1 MKNFM
6 SLTAQSISGKRI
18 SVIGGARSGLAVAK
32 LLKKLGADVLI
43 SDMKNI
49 EEIKY
54 VKFTTDELSSLGIR
68 YEFGGHSEKV
78 YDCDFMVIS
87 PGVPSNAPV
96 VKRAIELGVKVWS
109 EIEVA
114 SWFCRAP
121 IVAVTGTNGKTTTT
135 SLIGHIFK
143 TAGFK
148 TIVAGNIGTPFS
160 DFALDATED
169 SVVVLEVSSFQLDH
183 IESFKPKV
191 AVLLNIT
198 PDHLDRYDSFGD
210 YVISKFR
217 IFKNQKEDDFAV
229 YNYDDEIVQPYVEG
243 LDVVKLPFSVVEK
256 LPCGAFIEDD
266 HIVLSYKNKKEK
278 ILEMRELKIRGIH
291 NVYNSLAA
299 ALAARAMEVKDEIIR
314 ESLRSFEGVE
324 HRLEFVRE
332 INGVKFI
339 NDSKATNVN
348 SLWYA
353 LESFDEPIILIAGGR
368 DKGNDYS
375 KVYDLV
381 KRKVKLIIAI
391 GESREKI
398 YNEFKNLTKVVK
410 VDSMDEAVKKAY
422 EEANPGD
429 VVLLSPACASF
440 DMFRDYEHR
449 GEVFKKLVNELR

>member
-1 MKNFM
+1 MGLIVQN
-6 SLTAQSISGKRI
+6 IEGKKVT
-18 SVIGGARSGLAVAK
+18 VIGGARSGLAVAR
-32 LLKKLGADVLI
+32 LLKKMGADVFI
-43 SDMKNI
+43 SDMKKP

-54 VKFTTDELSSLGIR
+54 VKFTPEELNSAGIK
-68 YEFGGHSEKV
+68 YEFGEHSEKV

-96 VKRAIELGVKVWS
+96 VQKAMELGIKVWS

-114 SWFCRAP
+114 SWFCKAP
-121 IVAVTGTNGKTTTT
+121 IIAVTGTNGKTTTT

-148 TIVAGNIGTPFS
+148 TIVAGIIGAPFS
-160 DFALDATED
+160 DFVLDADEG
-169 SVVVLEVSSFQLDH
+169 SIVVLEVSSFQLDH
-183 IESFKPKV
+183 IENFKPKV

-210 YVISKFR
+210 YILSKFR

-229 YNYDDEIVQPYVEG
+229 YNYDDEIVQPYVES
-243 LDVVKLPFSVVEK
+243 LNVIKLPFSVRDK
-256 LPCGAFIEDD
+256 LSCGGFIEDGY
-266 HIVLSYKNKKEK
+266 ITLNFKNKKER
-278 ILEMRELKIRGIH
+278 ILKMNNLRIRGIH

-314 ESLRSFEGVE
+314 ESLQSFEGVE

-391 GESREKI
+391 GESKNKI
-398 YNEFKNLTKVVK
+398 YNEFKNLTNVIE
-410 VDSMDEAVKKAY
+410 VDSMEEAVKKAY
-422 EEANPGD
+422 ENSAPGD

-449 GEVFKKLVNELR
+449 GEVFKKLVNEL

>member
-1 MKNFM
+1 MINK
-6 SLTAQSISGKRI
+6 
-18 SVIGGARSGLAVAK
+18 
-32 LLKKLGADVLI
+32 
-43 SDMKNI
+43 
-49 EEIKY
+49 
-54 VKFTTDELSSLGIR
+54 
-68 YEFGGHSEKV
+68 KV

-96 VKRAIELGVKVWS
+96 VQKAMELGIKVWS

-114 SWFCRAP
+114 SWFCKAP
-121 IVAVTGTNGKTTTT
+121 IIAVTGTNGKTTTT

-148 TIVAGNIGTPFS
+148 TIVAGNIGAPFS
-160 DFALDATED
+160 DFVLDADEG
-169 SVVVLEVSSFQLDH
+169 SIVVLEVSSFQLDH
-183 IESFKPKV
+183 IENFKPKV

-210 YVISKFR
+210 YILSKFR

-229 YNYDDEIVQPYVEG
+229 YNYDDEIVQPYVES
-243 LDVVKLPFSVVEK
+243 LNVIKLPFSVRDK
-256 LPCGAFIEDD
+256 LSCGGFIEDGY
-266 HIVLSYKNKKEK
+266 ITLNFKNKKER
-278 ILEMRELKIRGIH
+278 ILKMNNLRIRGIH

-314 ESLRSFEGVE
+314 ESLQSFEGVE

-391 GESREKI
+391 GESKNKI
-398 YNEFKNLTKVVK
+398 YNEFKNLTNVIE
-410 VDSMDEAVKKAY
+410 VDSMEEAVKKAY
-422 EEANPGD
+422 ENSVPGD

-449 GEVFKKLVNELR
+449 GEVFKKLVNEL

>member
-1 MKNFM
+1 MGLIVQN
-6 SLTAQSISGKRI
+6 IEGKKVT
-18 SVIGGARSGLAVAK
+18 VIGGARSGLAVAR
-32 LLKKLGADVLI
+32 LLKKMGADVFI
-43 SDMKNI
+43 SDMKKP

-54 VKFTTDELSSLGIR
+54 VKFTPEELNSAGIK
-68 YEFGGHSEKV
+68 YEFGEHSEKV

-96 VKRAIELGVKVWS
+96 VQKAMELGIKVWS

-114 SWFCRAP
+114 SWFCKAP
-121 IVAVTGTNGKTTTT
+121 IIAVTGTNGKTTTT

-148 TIVAGNIGTPFS
+148 TIVAGNIGAPFS
-160 DFALDATED
+160 DFVLDADEG
-169 SVVVLEVSSFQLDH
+169 SIVVLEVSSFQLDH
-183 IESFKPKV
+183 IENFKPKV

-210 YVISKFR
+210 YILSKFR

-229 YNYDDEIVQPYVEG
+229 YNYDDEIVQPYVES
-243 LDVVKLPFSVVEK
+243 LNVIKLPFSVRDK
-256 LPCGAFIEDD
+256 LSCGGFIEDGY
-266 HIVLSYKNKKEK
+266 ITLNFKNKKER
-278 ILEMRELKIRGIH
+278 ILKMNNLRIRGIH

-314 ESLRSFEGVE
+314 ESLQSFEGVE

-391 GESREKI
+391 GESKNKI
-398 YNEFKNLTKVVK
+398 YNEFKNLTNVIE
-410 VDSMDEAVKKAY
+410 VDSMEEAVKKAY
-422 EEANPGD
+422 ENSVPGD

-449 GEVFKKLVNELR
+449 GEVFKKLVNEL

>member
-1 MKNFM
+1 MNLV
-6 SLTAQSISGKRI
+6 SQNIAGKKV
-18 SVIGGARSGLAVAK
+18 SVIGGARSGIAVAK
-32 LLKKLGADVLI
+32 LLKKLGANVFI
-43 SDMKNI
+43 SDVKKP

-54 VKFTTDELSSLGIR
+54 VKIAPSELDSLGIE
-68 YEFGGHSEKV
+68 YEFGEHSERV
-78 YDCDFMVIS
+78 YNCDFMVIS

-96 VKRAIELGVKVWS
+96 IKKAIELGIKVWS

-114 SWFCRAP
+114 SWFCKAP

-148 TIVAGNIGTPFS
+148 TIVAGNIGAPFS
-160 DFALDATED
+160 DFVLDADEN
-169 SVVVLEVSSFQLDH
+169 SIVVLEVSSFQLDH

-191 AVLLNIT
+191 SVLLNIT

-210 YVISKFR
+210 YVLSKFR
-217 IFKNQKEDDFAV
+217 IFKNLKEDDFAV
-229 YNYDDEIVQPYVEG
+229 YNYDDEIVQPYAESLNVI
-243 LDVVKLPFSVVEK
+243 KLPFSVVER
-256 LPCGAFIEDD
+256 LSCGAFIEDEY
-266 HIVLSYKNKKEK
+266 IVLSYKNKKEK
-278 ILEMRELKIRGIH
+278 ILKMKDLKLRGIH

-299 ALAARAMEVKDEIIR
+299 ALAARAMEVRNEIIR
-314 ESLRSFEGVE
+314 ESLQSFEGVE

-381 KRKVKLIIAI
+381 KKKVKLIIAI
-391 GESREKI
+391 GESKEKI
-398 YNEFKNLTKVVK
+398 YNEFKNLTEVVK
-410 VDSMDEAVKKAY
+410 VDSMEEAVRKSY
-422 EEANPGD
+422 EEAKPGD

-449 GEVFKKLVNELR
+449 GEVFKKLVNEL

>member
-1 MKNFM
+1 M
-6 SLTAQSISGKRI
+6 SQNITGKKV
-18 SVIGGARSGLAVAK
+18 SVIGGARSGIAVAK
-32 LLKKLGADVLI
+32 LLRKLGANVFI
-43 SDMKNI
+43 SDVKKP

-54 VKFTTDELSSLGIR
+54 VKIAPSELDSLGIE
-68 YEFGGHSEKV
+68 YEFGEHSERV
-78 YDCDFMVIS
+78 YNCDFMVIS

-96 VKRAIELGVKVWS
+96 IKKAIELGIKVWS

-114 SWFCRAP
+114 SWFCKAP

-148 TIVAGNIGTPFS
+148 TIVAGNIGAPFS
-160 DFALDATED
+160 DFVLDADEN
-169 SVVVLEVSSFQLDH
+169 SIVVLEVSSFQLDH

-191 AVLLNIT
+191 SVLLNIT

-210 YVISKFR
+210 YVLSKFR
-217 IFKNQKEDDFAV
+217 IFKNLKEDDFAV
-229 YNYDDEIVQPYVEG
+229 YNYDDEIVQPYAESLNVI
-243 LDVVKLPFSVVEK
+243 KLPFSVVER
-256 LPCGAFIEDD
+256 LSCGAFIEDEY
-266 HIVLSYKNKKEK
+266 IVLSYKNKKEK
-278 ILEMRELKIRGIH
+278 ILKMKDLKLRGIH

-299 ALAARAMEVKDEIIR
+299 ALAARAMEVRNEIIR
-314 ESLRSFEGVE
+314 ESLQSFEGVE

-381 KRKVKLIIAI
+381 KKKVKLIIAI
-391 GESREKI
+391 GESKEKI
-398 YNEFKNLTKVVK
+398 YNEFKNLTEVVK
-410 VDSMDEAVKKAY
+410 VDSMEEAVRKSY
-422 EEANPGD
+422 EEAKPGD

-449 GEVFKKLVNELR
+449 GEVFKKLVNEL

>member
-1 MKNFM
+1 MGLIVQN
-6 SLTAQSISGKRI
+6 IEGKKVT
-18 SVIGGARSGLAVAK
+18 VIGGARSGLAVAR
-32 LLKKLGADVLI
+32 LLKKMGADVFI
-43 SDMKNI
+43 SDMKKP

-54 VKFTTDELSSLGIR
+54 VKFTPEELNSAGIK
-68 YEFGGHSEKV
+68 YEFGEHSEKV

-96 VKRAIELGVKVWS
+96 VQKAMELGIKVWS

-114 SWFCRAP
+114 SWFCKAP
-121 IVAVTGTNGKTTTT
+121 IIAVTGTNGKTTTT

-148 TIVAGNIGTPFS
+148 TIVAGNIGAPFS
-160 DFALDATED
+160 DFVLDADEG
-169 SVVVLEVSSFQLDH
+169 SIVVLEVSSFQLDH
-183 IESFKPKV
+183 IENFKPKV

-210 YVISKFR
+210 YILSKFR

-229 YNYDDEIVQPYVEG
+229 YNYDDEIVQPYVES
-243 LDVVKLPFSVVEK
+243 LNVIKLPFSVRDN
-256 LPCGAFIEDD
+256 LSCGGFIEDGY
-266 HIVLSYKNKKEK
+266 ITLNFKNKKER
-278 ILEMRELKIRGIH
+278 ILKMNNLRIRGIH

-314 ESLRSFEGVE
+314 ESLQSFEGVE

-391 GESREKI
+391 GESKNKI
-398 YNEFKNLTKVVK
+398 YNEFKNLTNVIE
-410 VDSMDEAVKKAY
+410 VDSMEEAVKKAY
-422 EEANPGD
+422 ENSAPGD

-449 GEVFKKLVNELR
+449 GEVFKKLVNEL

>member
-1 MKNFM
+1 MNLVSKNI
-6 SLTAQSISGKRI
+6 AGKKV
-18 SVIGGARSGLAVAK
+18 SVIGGARSGIAVAK
-32 LLKKLGADVLI
+32 LLKKLGADVFI
-43 SDMKNI
+43 SDMKKP

-54 VKFTTDELSSLGIR
+54 VKIAPADLDSLGIG
-68 YEFGGHSEKV
+68 YEFGVHSERV

-96 VKRAIELGVKVWS
+96 IKRAIELGIKVWS

-114 SWFCRAP
+114 SWFCKAP

-160 DFALDATED
+160 DFVLDADEN
-169 SVVVLEVSSFQLDH
+169 SIVVLEVSSFQLDH

-191 AVLLNIT
+191 SVLLNIT

-210 YVISKFR
+210 YVLSKFR
-217 IFKNQKEDDFAV
+217 IFKNLKEDDFAV
-229 YNYDDEIVQPYVEG
+229 YNYDDEIVQPYAESLNVI
-243 LDVVKLPFSVVEK
+243 KLPFSVVES
-256 LPCGAFIEDD
+256 LSCGAFIEDEY
-266 HIVLSYKNKKEK
+266 IVLNYKNKKER
-278 ILEMRELKIRGIH
+278 ILKMKELKLRGIH

-299 ALAARAMEVKDEIIR
+299 ALAARAMEVRDEIIR
-314 ESLRSFEGVE
+314 ESLQSFEGVE

-381 KRKVKLIIAI
+381 KKKVKLIIAI
-391 GESREKI
+391 GESKEKI
-398 YNEFKNLTKVVK
+398 YNEFKNLTEVVK
-410 VDSMDEAVKKAY
+410 VDSMEEAVRKSY
-422 EEANPGD
+422 EEAKPGD

-449 GEVFKKLVNELR
+449 GEVFKKLVNEL

>member
-1 MKNFM
+1 MIEQEKN
-6 SLTAQSISGKRI
+6 IKGKKV

-32 LLKKLGADVLI
+32 LLKKLGADVFI
-43 SDMKNI
+43 SDMKKI

-54 VKFTTDELSSLGIR
+54 VKFTTQELDSLGIK
-68 YEFGGHSEKV
+68 YEFGGHSDRV
-78 YDCDFMVIS
+78 FDCDFIVIS
-87 PGVPSNAPV
+87 PGVPSNADVV
-96 VKRAIELGVKVWS
+96 VKAKNMGIKVLS

-114 SWFCRAP
+114 SWFCKAP

-135 SLIGHIFK
+135 SLIGFIFRN
-143 TAGFK
+143 AGFR
-148 TIVAGNIGTPFS
+148 TVVAGNIGSPFS
-160 DFALDATED
+160 DIVFDADEK

-183 IESFKPKV
+183 IETFKPRV

-198 PDHLDRYDSFGD
+198 PDHLDRYASFGD
-210 YVISKFR
+210 YILSKFR
-217 IFKNQKEDDFAV
+217 IFKNQNSDDFAV
-229 YNYDDEIVQPYVEG
+229 YNYDDEIVQPYVES
-243 LDVVKLPFSVVEK
+243 LNLVKMPFSVAER
-256 LPCGAFIEDD
+256 LPVGAFIDEGY
-266 HIVLSYKNKKEK
+266 IVLKFENKEERIIK
-278 ILEMRELKIRGIH
+278 MGELKIRGIH

-314 ESLRSFEGVE
+314 ESLKAFEGVA

-381 KRKVKLIIAI
+381 KRKVKLIVAI
-391 GESREKI
+391 GESKEKI
-398 YNEFKNLTKVVK
+398 YNEFKTLTNVIKVN
-410 VDSMDEAVKKAY
+410 SMEEAVKISFENAS
-422 EEANPGD
+422 PGD

-440 DMFRDYEHR
+440 DMFEDYEHR
-449 GEVFKKLVNELR
+449 GEVFKKLVNEL

>member
-1 MKNFM
+1 M
-6 SLTAQSISGKRI
+6 SEFRENIKGRKI

-32 LLKKLGADVLI
+32 LLKKLGADVFL
-43 SDMKNI
+43 SDVKKP
-49 EEIKY
+49 EEIKH
-54 VKFTTDELSSLGIR
+54 VKFTLQELDQFGIK
-68 YEFGGHSEKV
+68 YEFGGHSESV
-78 YDCDFMVIS
+78 FDCDFMVIS
-87 PGVPSNAPV
+87 PGVPSNSEIV
-96 VKRAIELGVKVWS
+96 RRAIAKGLRVLS

-114 SWFCRAP
+114 SWFCKAP

-148 TIVAGNIGTPFS
+148 TIVAGNIGSPFS
-160 DFALDATED
+160 DYVLDADEK

-183 IESFKPKV
+183 IESFRPKV
-191 AVLLNIT
+191 SVLLNIT
-198 PDHLDRYDSFGD
+198 PDHLDRYASFGD
-210 YVISKFR
+210 YILSKFR
-217 IFKNQKEDDFAV
+217 IFKNQKSDDFAV
-229 YNYDDEIVQPYVEG
+229 YNYDDEIVQPYVEQ
-243 LDVVKLPFSVVEK
+243 LDVVKMPFSVLER
-256 LPCGAFIEDD
+256 LSCGGFIEDD
-266 HIVLSYKNKKEK
+266 YLVLKLKNKEER
-278 ILEMRELKIRGIH
+278 ILKMGELKLRGIH

-314 ESLRSFEGVE
+314 ESLMSFEGVS

-375 KVYDLV
+375 KVYELV
-381 KRKVKLIIAI
+381 RKKVKLILAI

-398 YNEFKNLTKVVK
+398 YNEFKNLTKVIK
-410 VDSMDEAVKKAY
+410 VDSMEEAVKRAY
-422 EEANPGD
+422 EEAKPGD

-440 DMFRDYEHR
+440 DMFEDFEHR
-449 GEVFKKLVNELR
+449 GEVFKKLVMQL

>member
-1 MKNFM
+1 MIVQN
-6 SLTAQSISGKRI
+6 IEGKKVT
-18 SVIGGARSGLAVAK
+18 VIGGARSGLAVAR
-32 LLKKLGADVLI
+32 LLKKMGADVFI
-43 SDMKNI
+43 SDMKKP

-54 VKFTTDELSSLGIR
+54 VKFTPEELNSAGIK
-68 YEFGGHSEKV
+68 YEFGEHSEKV

-96 VKRAIELGVKVWS
+96 VQKAMELGIKVWS

-114 SWFCRAP
+114 SWFCKAP
-121 IVAVTGTNGKTTTT
+121 IIAVTGTNGKTTTT

-148 TIVAGNIGTPFS
+148 TIVAGNIGAPFS
-160 DFALDATED
+160 DFVLDADEG
-169 SVVVLEVSSFQLDH
+169 SIVVLEVSSFQLDH
-183 IESFKPKV
+183 IENFKPKV

-210 YVISKFR
+210 YILSKFR

-229 YNYDDEIVQPYVEG
+229 YNYDDEIVQPYVES
-243 LDVVKLPFSVVEK
+243 LNVIKLPFSVRDK
-256 LPCGAFIEDD
+256 LSCGGFIEDGY
-266 HIVLSYKNKKEK
+266 ITLNFKNKKER
-278 ILEMRELKIRGIH
+278 ILKMNNLRIRGIH

-314 ESLRSFEGVE
+314 ESLQSFEGVE

-391 GESREKI
+391 GESKNKI
-398 YNEFKNLTKVVK
+398 YNEFKNLTNVIE
-410 VDSMDEAVKKAY
+410 VDSMEEAVKKAY
-422 EEANPGD
+422 ENSAPGD

-449 GEVFKKLVNELR
+449 GEVFKKLVNEL

>member
-1 MKNFM
+1 M
-6 SLTAQSISGKRI
+6 SGENIKGKKI

-32 LLKKLGADVLI
+32 LLKKFGADVFI
-43 SDMKNI
+43 SDMKKP

-54 VKFTTDELSSLGIR
+54 VKFTLQELDELGIK
-68 YEFGGHSEKV
+68 YEFGGHSESV
-78 YDCDFMVIS
+78 FECDFMVIS
-87 PGVPSNAPV
+87 PGVPSNSEV
-96 VKRAIELGVKVWS
+96 VKKAVERGLKVLS

-114 SWFCRAP
+114 SWFCKAP

-148 TIVAGNIGTPFS
+148 TIVAGNIGSPFS
-160 DFALDATED
+160 DYVLDVDEE

-198 PDHLDRYDSFGD
+198 PDHLDRYASFSD
-210 YVISKFR
+210 YILSKFR
-217 IFKNQKEDDFAV
+217 IFKNQRSDDFAV
-229 YNYDDEIVQPYVEG
+229 YNYDDEIVQPYVEQ
-243 LDVVKLPFSVVEK
+243 LDVIKMPFSVLEK
-256 LPCGAFIEDD
+256 LSCGAFVEDD
-266 HIVLSYKNKKEK
+266 YLVFNFKNKKER
-278 ILEMRELKIRGIH
+278 ILKMSELRLRGIH

-314 ESLRSFEGVE
+314 ESLKSFEGVP

-381 KRKVKLIIAI
+381 RRKVKLILAI
-391 GESREKI
+391 GESREKV
-398 YNEFKNLTKVVK
+398 YNEFKNLTRVIK
-410 VDSMDEAVKKAY
+410 VDSMEEAVRRAY
-422 EEANPGD
+422 EEARPGD

-440 DMFRDYEHR
+440 DMFEDFEHR
-449 GEVFKKLVNELR
+449 GEVFKKLVNQL

>member
-1 MKNFM
+1 
-6 SLTAQSISGKRI
+6 
-18 SVIGGARSGLAVAK
+18 
-32 LLKKLGADVLI
+32 
-43 SDMKNI
+43 
-49 EEIKY
+49 
-54 VKFTTDELSSLGIR
+54 
-68 YEFGGHSEKV
+68 
-78 YDCDFMVIS
+78 
-87 PGVPSNAPV
+87 
-96 VKRAIELGVKVWS
+96 
-109 EIEVA
+109 
-114 SWFCRAP
+114 
-121 IVAVTGTNGKTTTT
+121 
-135 SLIGHIFK
+135 
-143 TAGFK
+143 
-148 TIVAGNIGTPFS
+148 
-160 DFALDATED
+160 
-169 SVVVLEVSSFQLDH
+169 
-183 IESFKPKV
+183 
-191 AVLLNIT
+191 
-198 PDHLDRYDSFGD
+198 
-210 YVISKFR
+210 
-217 IFKNQKEDDFAV
+217 
-229 YNYDDEIVQPYVEG
+229 
-243 LDVVKLPFSVVEK
+243 
-256 LPCGAFIEDD
+256 
-266 HIVLSYKNKKEK
+266 
-278 ILEMRELKIRGIH
+278 
-291 NVYNSLAA
+291 
-299 ALAARAMEVKDEIIR
+299 
-314 ESLRSFEGVE
+314 GVE

>member
-1 MKNFM
+1 MNLM
-6 SLTAQSISGKRI
+6 SQNIAGKKV
-18 SVIGGARSGLAVAK
+18 SVIGGARSGIAVAK
-32 LLKKLGADVLI
+32 LLRKLGANVFI
-43 SDMKNI
+43 SDVKKP

-54 VKFTTDELSSLGIR
+54 VKIAPSELDSLGIE
-68 YEFGGHSEKV
+68 YEFGEHSERV
-78 YDCDFMVIS
+78 YNCDFMVIS

-96 VKRAIELGVKVWS
+96 IKKAIELGIKVWS

-114 SWFCRAP
+114 SWFCKAP

-148 TIVAGNIGTPFS
+148 TIVAGNIGAPFS
-160 DFALDATED
+160 DFVLDADEN
-169 SVVVLEVSSFQLDH
+169 SIVVLEVSSFQLDH

-191 AVLLNIT
+191 SVLLNIT

-210 YVISKFR
+210 YVLSKFR
-217 IFKNQKEDDFAV
+217 IFKNLKEDDFAV
-229 YNYDDEIVQPYVEG
+229 YNYDDEIVQPYAESLNVI
-243 LDVVKLPFSVVEK
+243 KLPFSVVER
-256 LPCGAFIEDD
+256 LSCGAFIEDEY
-266 HIVLSYKNKKEK
+266 IVLSYKNKKEK
-278 ILEMRELKIRGIH
+278 ILKMKDLKLRGIH

-299 ALAARAMEVKDEIIR
+299 ALAARAMEVRNEIIR
-314 ESLRSFEGVE
+314 ESLQSFEGVE

-381 KRKVKLIIAI
+381 KKKVKLIIAI
-391 GESREKI
+391 GESKEKI
-398 YNEFKNLTKVVK
+398 YNEFKNLTEVVK
-410 VDSMDEAVKKAY
+410 VDSMEEAVRKSY
-422 EEANPGD
+422 EEAKPGD

-449 GEVFKKLVNELR
+449 GEVFKKLVNEL

>member
-1 MKNFM
+1 M
-6 SLTAQSISGKRI
+6 
-18 SVIGGARSGLAVAK
+18 
-32 LLKKLGADVLI
+32 GADVFI
-43 SDMKNI
+43 SDMKKP

-54 VKFTTDELSSLGIR
+54 VKFTPEELNSAGIK
-68 YEFGGHSEKV
+68 YEFGEHSEKV

-96 VKRAIELGVKVWS
+96 VQKAMELGIKVWS

-114 SWFCRAP
+114 SWFCKAP
-121 IVAVTGTNGKTTTT
+121 IIAVTGTNGKTTTT

-148 TIVAGNIGTPFS
+148 TIVAGNIGAPFS
-160 DFALDATED
+160 DFVLDADEG
-169 SVVVLEVSSFQLDH
+169 SIVVLEVSSFQLDH
-183 IESFKPKV
+183 IENFKPKV

-210 YVISKFR
+210 YILSKFR

-229 YNYDDEIVQPYVEG
+229 YNYDDEIVQPYVES
-243 LDVVKLPFSVVEK
+243 LNVIKLPFSVRDK
-256 LPCGAFIEDD
+256 LSCGGFIEDGY
-266 HIVLSYKNKKEK
+266 ITLNFKNKKER
-278 ILEMRELKIRGIH
+278 ILKMNNLRIRGIH

-314 ESLRSFEGVE
+314 ESLQSFEGVE

-339 NDSKATNVN
+339 YDSKATNVN

-391 GESREKI
+391 GESKNKI
-398 YNEFKNLTKVVK
+398 YNEFKNLTNVIE
-410 VDSMDEAVKKAY
+410 VDSMEEAVKKAY
-422 EEANPGD
+422 ENSVPGD

-449 GEVFKKLVNELR
+449 GEVFKKLVNEL

>member
-1 MKNFM
+1 MGLIVQN
-6 SLTAQSISGKRI
+6 IEGKKVT
-18 SVIGGARSGLAVAK
+18 VIGGARSGLAVAR
-32 LLKKLGADVLI
+32 LLKKMGADVFI
-43 SDMKNI
+43 SDMKKP

-54 VKFTTDELSSLGIR
+54 VKFTPEELNSAGIK
-68 YEFGGHSEKV
+68 YEFGEHSEKV

-96 VKRAIELGVKVWS
+96 VLKAMELGIKVWS

-114 SWFCRAP
+114 SWFCKAP
-121 IVAVTGTNGKTTTT
+121 IIAVTGTNGKTTTT

-148 TIVAGNIGTPFS
+148 TIVAGNIGAPFS
-160 DFALDATED
+160 DFVLDADEG
-169 SVVVLEVSSFQLDH
+169 SIVVLEVSSFQLDH
-183 IESFKPKV
+183 IENFKPKV

-210 YVISKFR
+210 YILSKFR

-229 YNYDDEIVQPYVEG
+229 YNYDDEIVQPYVES
-243 LDVVKLPFSVVEK
+243 LNVIKLPFSVRDK
-256 LPCGAFIEDD
+256 LSCGGFIEDGY
-266 HIVLSYKNKKEK
+266 ITLNFKNKKER
-278 ILEMRELKIRGIH
+278 ILKMNNLRIRGIH

-314 ESLRSFEGVE
+314 ESLQSFEGVE

-391 GESREKI
+391 GESKNKI
-398 YNEFKNLTKVVK
+398 YNEFKNLTNVIE
-410 VDSMDEAVKKAY
+410 VDSMEEAVKKAY
-422 EEANPGD
+422 ENSAPGD

-449 GEVFKKLVNELR
+449 GEVFKKLVNEL

>member
-1 MKNFM
+1 MIEQEKN
-6 SLTAQSISGKRI
+6 IKGKKV

-32 LLKKLGADVLI
+32 LLKKLGADVFI
-43 SDMKNI
+43 SDMKKI

-54 VKFTTDELSSLGIR
+54 VKFTTQELDSLGIK
-68 YEFGGHSEKV
+68 YEFGGHSDRV
-78 YDCDFMVIS
+78 FDCDFIVIS
-87 PGVPSNAPV
+87 PGVPSNADVV
-96 VKRAIELGVKVWS
+96 VKAKNMGIKVLS

-114 SWFCRAP
+114 SWFCKAP

-135 SLIGHIFK
+135 SLIGFIFRN
-143 TAGFK
+143 AGFR
-148 TIVAGNIGTPFS
+148 TVVAGNIGSPFS
-160 DFALDATED
+160 DFVFDADEK
-169 SVVVLEVSSFQLDH
+169 SIVVLEVSSFQLDH
-183 IESFKPKV
+183 IETFKPRV

-198 PDHLDRYDSFGD
+198 PDHLDRYASFGD
-210 YVISKFR
+210 YILSKFR
-217 IFKNQKEDDFAV
+217 IFKNQNSDDFAV
-229 YNYDDEIVQPYVEG
+229 YNYDDEIVQPYVES
-243 LDVVKLPFSVVEK
+243 LNLVKMPFSVAER
-256 LPCGAFIEDD
+256 LPLGAFIDEGY
-266 HIVLSYKNKKEK
+266 IVLKFENKEERIIK
-278 ILEMRELKIRGIH
+278 MGELKIRGIH

-314 ESLRSFEGVE
+314 ESLKAFEGVA

-381 KRKVKLIIAI
+381 KRKVKLIVAI
-391 GESREKI
+391 GESKEKI
-398 YNEFKNLTKVVK
+398 YNEFKTLTNVIKVN
-410 VDSMDEAVKKAY
+410 SMEEAVKISFENAS
-422 EEANPGD
+422 PGD

-440 DMFRDYEHR
+440 DMFEDYEHR
-449 GEVFKKLVNELR
+449 GEVFKKLVNKL

>member
-1 MKNFM
+1 MGLIVQN
-6 SLTAQSISGKRI
+6 IEGKKVT
-18 SVIGGARSGLAVAK
+18 VIGGARSGLAVAR
-32 LLKKLGADVLI
+32 LLKKMGADVFI
-43 SDMKNI
+43 SDMKKP

-54 VKFTTDELSSLGIR
+54 VKFTPEELNSAGIK
-68 YEFGGHSEKV
+68 YEFGEHSEKV

-96 VKRAIELGVKVWS
+96 VQKAMELGIKVWS
-109 EIEVA
+109 VIEVA
-114 SWFCRAP
+114 SWFCKAP
-121 IVAVTGTNGKTTTT
+121 IIAVTGTNGKTTTT

-148 TIVAGNIGTPFS
+148 TIVAGNIGAPFS
-160 DFALDATED
+160 DFVLDADEG
-169 SVVVLEVSSFQLDH
+169 SIVVLEVSSFQLDH
-183 IESFKPKV
+183 IENFKPKV

-210 YVISKFR
+210 YILSKFR

-229 YNYDDEIVQPYVEG
+229 YNYDDEIVQPYVES
-243 LDVVKLPFSVVEK
+243 LNVIKLPFSVRDK
-256 LPCGAFIEDD
+256 LSCGGFIEDGY
-266 HIVLSYKNKKEK
+266 ITLNFKNKKER
-278 ILEMRELKIRGIH
+278 ILKMNNLRIRGIH

-314 ESLRSFEGVE
+314 ESLQSFEGVE

-391 GESREKI
+391 GESKNKI
-398 YNEFKNLTKVVK
+398 YNEFKNLTNVIE
-410 VDSMDEAVKKAY
+410 VDSMEEAVKKAY
-422 EEANPGD
+422 ENSAPGD

-449 GEVFKKLVNELR
+449 GEVFKKLVNEL

>member
-1 MKNFM
+1 MGWQGKN
-6 SLTAQSISGKRI
+6 IKGKKV
-18 SVIGGARSGLAVAK
+18 SVIGAARSGLAVAK
-32 LLKKLGADVLI
+32 LLKRLNADVFI
-43 SDMKNI
+43 SDVKKI

-54 VKFTTDELSSLGIR
+54 VKFTTNELDLLGIK
-68 YEFGGHSEKV
+68 YEFGGHSDRIF
-78 YDCDFMVIS
+78 DCDFIVIS
-87 PGVPSNAPV
+87 PGVPSSADIV
-96 VKRAIELGVKVWS
+96 VKAKNMGIKVLS

-114 SWFCRAP
+114 SWFCKAP

-135 SLIGHIFK
+135 SLIGFILK
-143 TAGFK
+143 NAGFK
-148 TIVAGNIGTPFS
+148 TIVAGNIGAPFS
-160 DFALDATED
+160 DFVLDVDEE

-183 IESFKPKV
+183 IETFKPKV

-198 PDHLDRYDSFGD
+198 PDHLDRYASFGD
-210 YVISKFR
+210 YILSKFR
-217 IFKNQKEDDFAV
+217 IFKNQKENDFAV
-229 YNYDDEIVQPYVEG
+229 YNYDDEIVQPYVES
-243 LDVVKLPFSVVEK
+243 LNLIKMPFSVVER
-256 LPCGAFIEDD
+256 LPVGAFIDD
-266 HIVLSYKNKKEK
+266 GYIVLKFENKEERIAKMGE
-278 ILEMRELKIRGIH
+278 IKIRGIH

-314 ESLRSFEGVE
+314 ESLKAFEGVA

-381 KRKVKLIIAI
+381 KKKVKLIVAI
-391 GESREKI
+391 GESKEKI
-398 YNEFKNLTKVVK
+398 YNEFKTLTNVVK
-410 VDSMDEAVKKAY
+410 VNSMEEAVKISFENAI
-422 EEANPGD
+422 PGD

-440 DMFRDYEHR
+440 DMFDDYEHR
-449 GEVFKKLVNELR
+449 GEVFKKLVNDL

>member
-1 MKNFM
+1 MNLV
-6 SLTAQSISGKRI
+6 SQNIAGKKV
-18 SVIGGARSGLAVAK
+18 SVIGGARSGIAVAK
-32 LLKKLGADVLI
+32 LLKKLGANVFI
-43 SDMKNI
+43 SDVKKP

-54 VKFTTDELSSLGIR
+54 VKIAPSELDSLGIE
-68 YEFGGHSEKV
+68 YEFGEHSERV
-78 YDCDFMVIS
+78 YNCDFMVIS

-96 VKRAIELGVKVWS
+96 IKKAIELGIKVWS

-114 SWFCRAP
+114 SWFCKAP

-148 TIVAGNIGTPFS
+148 TIVAGNIGAPFS
-160 DFALDATED
+160 DFVLDADEN
-169 SVVVLEVSSFQLDH
+169 SIVVLEVSSFQLDH

-191 AVLLNIT
+191 SVLLNIT

-210 YVISKFR
+210 YVLSKFR
-217 IFKNQKEDDFAV
+217 IFKNLKEDDFAV
-229 YNYDDEIVQPYVEG
+229 YNYDDEIVQPYAESLNVI
-243 LDVVKLPFSVVEK
+243 KLPFSVVER
-256 LPCGAFIEDD
+256 LSCGAFIEDEY
-266 HIVLSYKNKKEK
+266 IVLSYKNKKER
-278 ILEMRELKIRGIH
+278 ILKMKDLKLRGIH

-299 ALAARAMEVKDEIIR
+299 ALAARAMEVRNEIIR
-314 ESLRSFEGVE
+314 ESLQSFEGVE

-381 KRKVKLIIAI
+381 KKKVKLIIAI
-391 GESREKI
+391 GESKEKI
-398 YNEFKNLTKVVK
+398 YNEFKNLTEVVK
-410 VDSMDEAVKKAY
+410 VDSMEEAVRKSY
-422 EEANPGD
+422 EEAKPGD

-449 GEVFKKLVNELR
+449 GEVFKKLVNEL

>member
-1 MKNFM
+1 MGLIVQN
-6 SLTAQSISGKRI
+6 IEGKKVT
-18 SVIGGARSGLAVAK
+18 VIGGARSGLAVAR
-32 LLKKLGADVLI
+32 LLKKMGADVFI
-43 SDMKNI
+43 SDMKKP

-54 VKFTTDELSSLGIR
+54 VKFTPEELNSAGIK
-68 YEFGGHSEKV
+68 YEFGEHSEKV

-96 VKRAIELGVKVWS
+96 VQKAMELGIKVWS

-114 SWFCRAP
+114 SWFCKAP
-121 IVAVTGTNGKTTTT
+121 IIAVTGTNGKTTTT

-148 TIVAGNIGTPFS
+148 TIVAGNIGAPFS
-160 DFALDATED
+160 DFVLDADEG
-169 SVVVLEVSSFQLDH
+169 SIVVLEVSSFQLDH
-183 IESFKPKV
+183 IENFKPKV

-210 YVISKFR
+210 YILSKFR

-229 YNYDDEIVQPYVEG
+229 YNYDDEIVQPYVES
-243 LDVVKLPFSVVEK
+243 LNVIKLPFSVRDK
-256 LPCGAFIEDD
+256 LSCGGFIEDGY
-266 HIVLSYKNKKEK
+266 ITLNFKNKKER
-278 ILEMRELKIRGIH
+278 ILKMNNLRIRGIH

-314 ESLRSFEGVE
+314 ESLQSFEGVE

-391 GESREKI
+391 GESKNKI
-398 YNEFKNLTKVVK
+398 YNEFKNLTNVIE
-410 VDSMDEAVKKAY
+410 VDSMEEAVKKAY
-422 EEANPGD
+422 ENSAPGD

-449 GEVFKKLVNELR
+449 GEVFKKLVNEL

>member
-1 MKNFM
+1 MGWQGKN
-6 SLTAQSISGKRI
+6 IKGKKV
-18 SVIGGARSGLAVAK
+18 SVIGAARSGLAVAK
-32 LLKKLGADVLI
+32 LLKRLNADVFI
-43 SDMKNI
+43 SDVKKI

-54 VKFTTDELSSLGIR
+54 VKFTTNELDLLGIK
-68 YEFGGHSEKV
+68 YEFGGHSDRV
-78 YDCDFMVIS
+78 FDCDFIVIS
-87 PGVPSNAPV
+87 PGVPSSADIV
-96 VKRAIELGVKVWS
+96 VKAKNMGIKVLS

-114 SWFCRAP
+114 SWFCKAP

-135 SLIGHIFK
+135 SLIGFILK
-143 TAGFK
+143 NAGFK
-148 TIVAGNIGTPFS
+148 TIVAGNIGAPFS
-160 DFALDATED
+160 DFVLDVDEE

-183 IESFKPKV
+183 IETFKPKV

-198 PDHLDRYDSFGD
+198 PDHLDRYASFGD
-210 YVISKFR
+210 YILSKFR
-217 IFKNQKEDDFAV
+217 IFKNQKENDFAV
-229 YNYDDEIVQPYVEG
+229 YNYDDEIVQPYVES
-243 LDVVKLPFSVVEK
+243 LNLIKMPFSVVER
-256 LPCGAFIEDD
+256 LPVGAFIDD
-266 HIVLSYKNKKEK
+266 GYIVLKFENKEERIAKMGE
-278 ILEMRELKIRGIH
+278 IKIRGIH

-314 ESLRSFEGVE
+314 ESLKAFEGVA

-381 KRKVKLIIAI
+381 KKKVKLIVAI
-391 GESREKI
+391 GESKEKI
-398 YNEFKNLTKVVK
+398 YNEFKTLTNVVK
-410 VDSMDEAVKKAY
+410 VNSMEEAVKISFENAI
-422 EEANPGD
+422 PGD

-440 DMFRDYEHR
+440 DMFDDYEHR
-449 GEVFKKLVNELR
+449 GEVFKKLVNDL

>member
-1 MKNFM
+1 MGLIVQN
-6 SLTAQSISGKRI
+6 IEGKRVT
-18 SVIGGARSGLAVAK
+18 VIGGARSGLAVAK
-32 LLKKLGADVLI
+32 LLKKIGADVFI
-43 SDMKNI
+43 SDMKKP

-54 VKFTTDELSSLGIR
+54 VKFTPEDLKSAGIK
-68 YEFGGHSEKV
+68 YEFGEHSEKV

-96 VKRAIELGVKVWS
+96 VLKAVELGIKVWS

-114 SWFCRAP
+114 SWFCKAP
-121 IVAVTGTNGKTTTT
+121 IIAVTGTNGKTTTT
-135 SLIGHIFK
+135 SLIGHIFR

-148 TIVAGNIGTPFS
+148 VIVAGNIGAPFS
-160 DFALDATED
+160 DFVLDADEK
-169 SVVVLEVSSFQLDH
+169 SFVVLEVSSFQLDH
-183 IESFKPKV
+183 IESFRPKV

-210 YVISKFR
+210 YIFSKFR

-229 YNYDDEIVQPYVEG
+229 YNYDDEIVQPYVES
-243 LDVVKLPFSVVEK
+243 LNVIKLPFSVKERLSCGGFVED
-256 LPCGAFIEDD
+256 GYIT
-266 HIVLSYKNKKEK
+266 LSFKNKKGR
-278 ILEMRELKIRGIH
+278 ILKMGDLKIRGIH

-314 ESLRSFEGVE
+314 ESLQSFEGVE

-391 GESREKI
+391 GESKSKI
-398 YNEFKNLTKVVK
+398 YNEFKNLTSVIE
-410 VDSMDEAVKKAY
+410 VDSMEEAVKKAY
-422 EEANPGD
+422 ERAMPGD

-449 GEVFKKLVNELR
+449 GEVFKKLVNEL

>member
-1 MKNFM
+1 MGLIVQN
-6 SLTAQSISGKRI
+6 IEGKKVT
-18 SVIGGARSGLAVAK
+18 VIGGARSGLAVAR
-32 LLKKLGADVLI
+32 LLKKMGADVFV
-43 SDMKNI
+43 SDMKKP

-54 VKFTTDELSSLGIR
+54 VKFTPEELNSAGIK
-68 YEFGGHSEKV
+68 YEFGEHSEKV

-96 VKRAIELGVKVWS
+96 VQKAMELGIKVWS

-114 SWFCRAP
+114 SWFCKAP
-121 IVAVTGTNGKTTTT
+121 IIAVTGTNGKTTTT

-148 TIVAGNIGTPFS
+148 TIVAGNIGAPFS
-160 DFALDATED
+160 DFVLDADEG
-169 SVVVLEVSSFQLDH
+169 SIVVLEVSSFQLDH
-183 IESFKPKV
+183 IENFKPKV

-210 YVISKFR
+210 YILSKFR
-217 IFKNQKEDDFAV
+217 IFKNQREDDFAV
-229 YNYDDEIVQPYVEG
+229 YNYDDEIVQPYVES
-243 LDVVKLPFSVVEK
+243 LNVIKLPFSVRDK
-256 LPCGAFIEDD
+256 LSCGGFIEDGY
-266 HIVLSYKNKKEK
+266 ITLNFKNKKER
-278 ILEMRELKIRGIH
+278 ILKMNNLRIRGIH

-314 ESLRSFEGVE
+314 ESLQSFEGVE

-391 GESREKI
+391 GESKNKI
-398 YNEFKNLTKVVK
+398 YDEFKNLTNVIE
-410 VDSMDEAVKKAY
+410 VDSMEEAVKKAY
-422 EEANPGD
+422 ENSAPGD

-449 GEVFKKLVNELR
+449 GEVFKKLVNEL

>member
-1 MKNFM
+1 M
-6 SLTAQSISGKRI
+6 SLTFQNIEGKKVT
-18 SVIGGARSGLAVAK
+18 VIGGARSGLAVAK
-32 LLKKLGADVLI
+32 LLKKMGAEVFV
-43 SDMKNI
+43 SDMKKP

-54 VKFTTDELSSLGIR
+54 VKFTPEELRTAGIK
-68 YEFGGHSEKV
+68 YEFGEHSEKV

-96 VKRAIELGVKVWS
+96 VKKAMELGIKVWS

-114 SWFCRAP
+114 SWFCKAP

-135 SLIGHIFK
+135 SLIGHIFR

-148 TIVAGNIGTPFS
+148 VIVAGNIGTPFS
-160 DFALDATED
+160 DFVLDADEK
-169 SVVVLEVSSFQLDH
+169 SIVVLEVSSFQLDH
-183 IESFKPKV
+183 IESFSPRV

-198 PDHLDRYDSFGD
+198 PDHLDRYDSFSD
-210 YVISKFR
+210 YILSKFR
-217 IFKNQKEDDFAV
+217 IFKNQRGDDFAV
-229 YNYDDEIVQPYVEG
+229 YNYDDEIVQPYVES
-243 LDVVKLPFSVVEK
+243 LNIVKLPFSVREK
-256 LPCGAFIEDD
+256 LSCGGFIDD
-266 HIVLSYKNKKEK
+266 GYIILNFKNKKER
-278 ILEMRELKIRGIH
+278 ILKMSDLKIRGIH

-314 ESLRSFEGVE
+314 ESLQSFEGVE

-391 GESREKI
+391 GESKSKI
-398 YNEFKNLTKVVK
+398 YNEFKDLTNVIE
-410 VDSMDEAVKKAY
+410 VDSMEGAVKKAY
-422 EEANPGD
+422 DKAEPGD

-449 GEVFKKLVNELR
+449 GEVFKKLVNEL

>member
-1 MKNFM
+1 
-6 SLTAQSISGKRI
+6 
-18 SVIGGARSGLAVAK
+18 
-32 LLKKLGADVLI
+32 
-43 SDMKNI
+43 
-49 EEIKY
+49 
-54 VKFTTDELSSLGIR
+54 
-68 YEFGGHSEKV
+68 
-78 YDCDFMVIS
+78 MVIS

-96 VKRAIELGVKVWS
+96 VQKAMELGIKVWS
-109 EIEVA
+109 VIEVA
-114 SWFCRAP
+114 SWFCKAP
-121 IVAVTGTNGKTTTT
+121 IIAVTGTNGKTTTT

-148 TIVAGNIGTPFS
+148 TIVAGNIGAPFS
-160 DFALDATED
+160 DFVLDADEG
-169 SVVVLEVSSFQLDH
+169 SIVVLEVSSFQLDH
-183 IESFKPKV
+183 IENFKPKV

-210 YVISKFR
+210 YILSKFR

-229 YNYDDEIVQPYVEG
+229 YNYDDEIVQPYVES
-243 LDVVKLPFSVVEK
+243 LNVIKLPFSVRDK
-256 LPCGAFIEDD
+256 LSCGGFIEDGY
-266 HIVLSYKNKKEK
+266 ITLNFKNKKER
-278 ILEMRELKIRGIH
+278 ILKMNNLRIRGIH

-314 ESLRSFEGVE
+314 ESLQSFEGVE

-391 GESREKI
+391 GESKNKI
-398 YNEFKNLTKVVK
+398 YNEFKNLTNVIE
-410 VDSMDEAVKKAY
+410 VDSMEEAVKKAY
-422 EEANPGD
+422 ENSAPGD

-449 GEVFKKLVNELR
+449 GEVFKKLVNEL

>member
-1 MKNFM
+1 MGLIVQN
-6 SLTAQSISGKRI
+6 IEGKKVT
-18 SVIGGARSGLAVAK
+18 VIGGARSGLAVAR
-32 LLKKLGADVLI
+32 LLKKMGADVFI
-43 SDMKNI
+43 SDMKKP

-54 VKFTTDELSSLGIR
+54 VKFTPEELNSAGIK
-68 YEFGGHSEKV
+68 YEFGEHSEKV

-96 VKRAIELGVKVWS
+96 VQKAMELGIKVWS

-114 SWFCRAP
+114 SWFCKAP
-121 IVAVTGTNGKTTTT
+121 IIAVTGTNGKTTTT

-148 TIVAGNIGTPFS
+148 TIVAGNIGAPFS
-160 DFALDATED
+160 DFVLDADEG
-169 SVVVLEVSSFQLDH
+169 SIVVLEVSSFQLDH
-183 IESFKPKV
+183 IENFKSKV

-210 YVISKFR
+210 YILSKFR

-229 YNYDDEIVQPYVEG
+229 YNYDDEIVQPYVES
-243 LDVVKLPFSVVEK
+243 LNVIKLPFSVRDK
-256 LPCGAFIEDD
+256 LSCGGFIEDGY
-266 HIVLSYKNKKEK
+266 ITLNFKNKKER
-278 ILEMRELKIRGIH
+278 ILKMNNLRIRGIH

-314 ESLRSFEGVE
+314 ESLQSFEGVE

-391 GESREKI
+391 GESKNKI
-398 YNEFKNLTKVVK
+398 YNEFKNLTNVIE
-410 VDSMDEAVKKAY
+410 VDSMEEAVKKAY
-422 EEANPGD
+422 ENSAPGD

-449 GEVFKKLVNELR
+449 GEVFKKLVNEL

>member
-1 MKNFM
+1 MGLIVQN
-6 SLTAQSISGKRI
+6 IEGKKVT
-18 SVIGGARSGLAVAK
+18 VIGGARSGLAVAR
-32 LLKKLGADVLI
+32 LLKKMGADVFI
-43 SDMKNI
+43 SDMKKP

-54 VKFTTDELSSLGIR
+54 VKFTPEELNSAGIK
-68 YEFGGHSEKV
+68 YEFGEHSEKV

-96 VKRAIELGVKVWS
+96 VQKAMELGIKVWS

-114 SWFCRAP
+114 SWFCKAP
-121 IVAVTGTNGKTTTT
+121 IIAVTGTNGKTTTT

-148 TIVAGNIGTPFS
+148 TIVAGNIGAPFS
-160 DFALDATED
+160 DFVLDADEG
-169 SVVVLEVSSFQLDH
+169 SIVVLEVSSFQLDH
-183 IESFKPKV
+183 IENFKPKV

-210 YVISKFR
+210 YILSKFR

-229 YNYDDEIVQPYVEG
+229 YNYDDEIVQPYVES
-243 LDVVKLPFSVVEK
+243 LNVIKLPFSVRDK
-256 LPCGAFIEDD
+256 LYCGGFIEDGY
-266 HIVLSYKNKKEK
+266 ITLNFKNKKER
-278 ILEMRELKIRGIH
+278 ILKMNNLRIRGIH

-314 ESLRSFEGVE
+314 ESLQSFEGVE

-391 GESREKI
+391 GESKNKI
-398 YNEFKNLTKVVK
+398 YNEFKNLTNVIE
-410 VDSMDEAVKKAY
+410 VDSMEEAVKKAY
-422 EEANPGD
+422 ENSAPGD

-449 GEVFKKLVNELR
+449 GEVFKKLVNEL